1 MVGLQSIL
9 TLYGSGG
16 INVNQSTTAVSIV
29 AKITNAA
36 PKKILEIRVIR
47 DLELLPARKDQNVV
61 MLSVV
66 CKLVLELSFTG
77 KSSSFQN

>member
-36 PKKILEIRVIR
+36 PQKIREIRVIR
-47 DLELLPARKDQNVV
+47 DNPRFRT
-61 MLSVV
+61 
-66 CKLVLELSFTG
+66 FTPVQRPKHHNPVRHKQIG
-77 KSSSFQN
+77 F